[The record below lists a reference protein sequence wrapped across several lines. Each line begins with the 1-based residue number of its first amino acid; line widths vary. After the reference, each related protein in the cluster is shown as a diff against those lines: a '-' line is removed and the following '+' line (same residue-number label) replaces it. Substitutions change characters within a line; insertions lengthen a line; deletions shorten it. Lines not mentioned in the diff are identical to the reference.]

1 MICIITCGY
10 FIRFPVKNNNDWGV
24 DMKFNLTDL
33 LSNERMNKKISTDV
47 SINEFKFGGVTYR
60 TSDLVHIELEITNL
74 GYKEI
79 KVEGAVK
86 GTLKIPC
93 DRCMEEVDYKVETN
107 FSKDIKFDDDNE
119 EKVQYIDGYN
129 LDLEKLALNELII
142 DLPMKVLCS
151 DTCKG
156 ICNQCGTNLNKGTCN
171 CDNSDID
178 PRLAVFKDLFKEF

>member
-1 MICIITCGY
+1 ME
-10 FIRFPVKNNNDWGV
+10 
-24 DMKFNLTDL
+24 FNLTDL
-33 LSNERMNKKISTDV
+33 LSNDGMNKKISTDV
-47 SINEFKFGGVTYR
+47 SIKQFNFGGITYR
-60 TSDLVHIELEITNL
+60 IDDIIHIDLELTNL
-74 GYKEI
+74 GHR
-79 KVEGAVK
+79 KVNLEGLVK

-93 DRCMEEVDYKVETN
+93 DRCMEEVDYKIETN
-107 FSKDIKFDDDNE
+107 FSKDINFDDVNE

-151 DTCKG
+151 DICKG
-156 ICNQCGTNLNKGTCN
+156 ICNQCGANLNKVTCS